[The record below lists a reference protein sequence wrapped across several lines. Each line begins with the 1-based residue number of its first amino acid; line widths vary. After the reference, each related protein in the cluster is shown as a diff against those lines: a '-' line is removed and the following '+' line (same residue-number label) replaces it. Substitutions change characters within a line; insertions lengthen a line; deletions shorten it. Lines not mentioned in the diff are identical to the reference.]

1 MTPAIQSDHLPS
13 YLRLVATHSCHARPA
28 QHRRSAQVFAGQKSG
43 RRAALLHWAAVL
55 INRPASLWRTLRLI
69 EIKQVRM
76 GKISNLKHL
85 RSENKDDKIVVC
97 AAQSAEDRGQS
108 EKSGNGAEWN
118 TCPAAC
124 QQPAERSGRY

>member
-1 MTPAIQSDHLPS
+1 
-13 YLRLVATHSCHARPA
+13 
-28 QHRRSAQVFAGQKSG
+28 
-43 RRAALLHWAAVL
+43 
-55 INRPASLWRTLRLI
+55 
-69 EIKQVRM
+69 M

-108 EKSGNGAEWN
+108 EKSGNRAEWN

-124 QQPAERSGRY
+124 QPAERSGRY